1 MKKCIYLIEMPALSL
16 EEEQRMDYQNH
27 IRFLQSF
34 VKVFDERIKN
44 PSNGIITKKA
54 ATLANAKTKLGY
66 NPAQLAVIQKVDELR
81 PLIFGDGYL
90 TSEGYA
96 SHFPIDKYPQI
107 KALTLDI
114 LNSGKVAFPDSG
126 KFKRVARVWTL
137 KNSKGNPLISSYQ
150 GSKPDWWTSSGGRR
164 HSTRRRTMHKRGTH
178 KRKTHKRRTHKR
190 HH

>member
-1 MKKCIYLIEMPALSL
+1 MPALSM
-16 EEEQRMDYQNH
+16 EEEQRIDYQNH
-27 IRFLQSF
+27 IIFIQSF
-34 VKVFDERIKN
+34 VTVFDERIKN
-44 PSNGIITKKA
+44 PSNGIFTKKA

-81 PLIFGDGYL
+81 PLIFGNGKL
-90 TSEGYA
+90 TPAGYA
-96 SHFPIDKYPQI
+96 RYEFPMDKYPQI

-137 KNSKGNPLISSYQ
+137 KNSQGNPLISLYQ

-164 HSTRRRTMHKRGTH
+164 RTIHKRKTH
-178 KRKTHKRRTHKR
+178 KRKTHKR